1 MEGLSAEVIPVLQQL
16 MPGFLAMI
24 VFYWFAEI
32 PKPAYFEK
40 ILQALISTAIIQIF
54 VSGTESLCY
63 FIGNFIDFGPWSEAS
78 TSWTAIGYAFLM
90 GAVLAYLCNNDIAFS
105 LARKLSLT
113 TRASQGD
120 AIHIY
125 KQMAAHAVIIHFSDG
140 RRMMGYIDAF
150 PNDRQTGVY
159 LISSPHWI
167 EDDVAI
173 PSTHTHSY
181 MIQGTDVQRVEFLN

>member
-1 MEGLSAEVIPVLQQL
+1 MEGLSAEVIPVLEQL

-24 VFYWFAEI
+24 VFYWFAET

-40 ILQALISTAIIQIF
+40 ILQALITTAVIQ
-54 VSGTESLCY
+54 VLVAGTERLCY
-63 FIGNFIDFGPWSEAS
+63 LIGDFYSFGQWSDAS
-78 TSWTAIGYAFLM
+78 TSWTPIVFAVVIGL
-90 GAVLAYLCNNDIAFS
+90 VLAYVCNNDIAFS

-173 PSTHTHSY
+173 PSTQTHSY
-181 MIQGTDVQRVEFLN
+181 MILGTDVQRVEFLN

>member
-1 MEGLSAEVIPVLQQL
+1 MEGLSAEIIPVLQQL

-32 PKPAYFEK
+32 PKPTYFEK
-40 ILQALISTAIIQIF
+40 ILQALIATAVVQVF
-54 VSGTESLCY
+54 VTATERLCY
-63 FIGNFIDFGPWSEAS
+63 LIGTYYSFGQWNEGL
-78 TSWTAIGYAFLM
+78 TSWINLVYAVAIGLA
-90 GAVLAYLCNNDIAFS
+90 LAYLCNNDIAFS
-105 LARKLSLT
+105 LARKMRLT

-125 KQMAAHAVIIHFSDG
+125 KQMAAHAVIIHLTDE

-150 PNDRQTGVY
+150 PNDMHTGVY

-167 EDDVAI
+167 ENEI
-173 PSTHTHSY
+173 PVPAAQTHSY
-181 MIQGTDVQRVEFLN
+181 MIPGADVRWVEFLN

>member
-1 MEGLSAEVIPVLQQL
+1 MEGLSAEVIPILEQL

-24 VFYWFAEI
+24 VFYWFAET

-40 ILQALISTAIIQIF
+40 ILQALITTAVIQ
-54 VSGTESLCY
+54 VLVAGTERLCY
-63 FIGNFIDFGPWSEAS
+63 LIGDFYSIGQWSETS
-78 TSWTAIGYAFLM
+78 TSWVSIVFAIVIGLA
-90 GAVLAYLCNNDIAFS
+90 LAYLCNNDIAFS
-105 LARKLSLT
+105 LARKLGLT

-125 KQMAAHAVIIHFSDG
+125 KQMAAHAVIIHFIDG

-150 PNDRQTGVY
+150 PNDRQTGIY

-167 EDDVAI
+167 KDDAPI
-173 PSTHTHSY
+173 PSPQTHSY
-181 MIQGTDVQRVEFLN
+181 MIHGADVRQVEFLN